1 MKVVTV
7 TFSDEQYNILK
18 KMRIAGDTDEDK
30 LKSIFLEYASMRRDV
45 QIEYEFYKRKLV
57 WDKVMRILEMVWES
71 YEDGEDI
78 EDVVARWS
86 IEKIEAIEHILRE
99 YQIVTPPDKNWTYL
113 PTHKFRICWKRL
125 FNQLIHEYPE
135 MYEYS
140 AACAATIY
148 LVDEYSMESL
158 SDEELRDGTIL
169 LCEGWFFAMAE
180 CAVTARKFMKTQ
192 RLYG

>member
-1 MKVVTV
+1 MKVITV
-7 TFSDEQYNILK
+7 TFSDEQYNLLNKI
-18 KMRIAGDTDEDK
+18 RIAGDTDEDK
-30 LKSIFLEYASMRRDV
+30 LKNIFLEYASMRRDV
-45 QIEYEFYKRKLV
+45 QIEYEFYKLKLV

-78 EDVVARWS
+78 EDVVAHWS
-86 IEKIEAIEHILRE
+86 IEKVEAIEHILRE
-99 YQIVTPPDKNWTYL
+99 YMIVTPPDKNWTYL
-113 PTHKFRICWKRL
+113 PTHKFRLFWRLL
-125 FNQLIHEYPE
+125 FNRLIREYPE

-148 LVDEYSMESL
+148 LVDKFSVESL
-158 SDEELRDGTIL
+158 SDEELRDGAII

-180 CAVTARKFMKTQ
+180 CAVTARKFLKTR

>member
-30 LKSIFLEYASMRRDV
+30 LKCIFLEYASMRRDV
-45 QIEYEFYKRKLV
+45 QIEYEFYKRQLV
-57 WDKVMRILEMVWES
+57 WDKVMHILEMVWGA

-78 EDVVARWS
+78 EDVVARWP
-86 IEKIEAIEHILRE
+86 IEKVEAIEHILRE
-99 YQIVTPPDKNWTYL
+99 YQIVTPPNKSWTYF
-113 PTHKFRICWKRL
+113 PTHKFRLHWRRL
-125 FNQLIHEYPE
+125 FNRLIREYPE

-148 LVDEYSMESL
+148 LVDEFSMESM
-158 SDEELRDGTIL
+158 SDEELRDGAII

-180 CAVTARKFMKTQ
+180 CAITARRFMRTK

>member
-1 MKVVTV
+1 
-7 TFSDEQYNILK
+7 
-18 KMRIAGDTDEDK
+18 MRIAGDTDEDK

-57 WDKVMRILEMVWES
+57 WDKVMRILEMVWEA

-99 YQIVTPPDKNWTYL
+99 YMIVTPPDKNWTYF
-113 PTHKFRICWKRL
+113 PTHKFRLRWKRL

-148 LVDEYSMESL
+148 LVDEFSMESL
-158 SDEELRDGTIL
+158 SDEELRDDTIL

-180 CAVTARKFMKTQ
+180 CAVTARKFMKTK

>member
-86 IEKIEAIEHILRE
+86 IEKIEAIEHILRK
-99 YQIVTPPDKNWTYL
+99 YQIVTLPDKNWTYL

-180 CAVTARKFMKTQ
+180 CAVTARKFLKTQ

>member
-57 WDKVMRILEMVWES
+57 WEKVMHILEMVWEA

-78 EDVVARWS
+78 EAVVARWS

-99 YQIVTPPDKNWTYL
+99 YMIVTPPDKNWTYF
-113 PTHKFRICWKRL
+113 PTHKFRLHWKRL

-140 AACAATIY
+140 AACATTIY
-148 LVDEYSMESL
+148 LVDEFSMESM
-158 SDEELRDGTIL
+158 SDEELRDCAII

-180 CAVTARKFMKTQ
+180 CAVTARKFMKTK
-192 RLYG
+192 RLYE

>member
-57 WDKVMRILEMVWES
+57 WDKVMHILEMVWEA

-99 YQIVTPPDKNWTYL
+99 YMSSPLLTRTGHIFQHT
-113 PTHKFRICWKRL
+113 
-125 FNQLIHEYPE
+125 
-135 MYEYS
+135 S
-140 AACAATIY
+140 
-148 LVDEYSMESL
+148 
-158 SDEELRDGTIL
+158 SD
-169 LCEGWFFAMAE
+169 FAGND
-180 CAVTARKFMKTQ
+180 CSIS
-192 RLYG
+192 